1 MDKPTEEFG
10 PDADEDLPEEV
21 LAAIEN
27 GLTPVEAVRLWKR
40 LTVEQLSHL
49 SGVSQA
55 TIHAAEGGVEL
66 SPEAQVKLAF
76 VLGVR
81 ADLFYG

>member
-1 MDKPTEEFG
+1 MSAPTEHG

-27 GLTPVEAVRLWKR
+27 GLTPLEAVRLWKR
-40 LTVEQLSHL
+40 RSVEQLSQL

-55 TIHAAEGGVEL
+55 TIHAAESGVEL

-76 VLGVR
+76 VLGVH
-81 ADLFYG
+81 ADLFFW